1 MLVGRIGGELR
12 QKRHRPN
19 EKSAMFRDAPPPLW
33 QTLYSLDTW
42 NHQLREA
49 LQRPDDE
56 VHLTDAFLG
65 VLFAGTEI
73 ERGSIVRVVAPKN
86 HLPRQRLEN
95 DEG

>member
-1 MLVGRIGGELR
+1 MDV
-12 QKRHRPN
+12 
-19 EKSAMFRDAPPPLW
+19 
-33 QTLYSLDTW
+33 LDTW
-42 NHQLREA
+42 THQLREA